1 MGGLPHRQTLFFLGA
16 VIVPWVVLVG
26 LGIRTLGQE
35 KELARQRAVSLA
47 RQELLTRLEG
57 IKLRA
62 AGGRVSPGD
71 GEVAGEGGALTG
83 RRGLMES

>member
-1 MGGLPHRQTLFFLGA
+1 
-16 VIVPWVVLVG
+16 VIVPWVIPVG

-57 IKLRA
+57 IKPRT
-62 AGGRVSPGD
+62 AGGCVSPGD
-71 GEVAGEGGALTG
+71 GAVAGDGGAVTG

>member
-1 MGGLPHRQTLFFLGA
+1 MIAAGSLPHRQTLFFLGA

-35 KELARQRAVSLA
+35 KELARQ
-47 RQELLTRLEG
+47 ELLTRLEG
-57 IKLRA
+57 IKLRT
-62 AGGRVSPGD
+62 AGGCVSPGN
-71 GEVAGEGGALTG
+71 GEVAGEGGAVTG

>member
-1 MGGLPHRQTLFFLGA
+1 M
-16 VIVPWVVLVG
+16 VLVG
-26 LGIRTLGQE
+26 LDIRTLGQE
-35 KELARQRAVSLA
+35 KELARRRAVSLA

-57 IKLRA
+57 VKLRA

-71 GEVAGEGGALTG
+71 GAVAGDGGALTG